1 MALDRITEQTI
12 SHINGT
18 TVHADRHNGSDPK
31 RQKLLLCAKL
41 QTVTS
46 LCADPSPSFIHFCK
60 TLRAPGVSD
69 PEEPVPASCHS
80 VLLSSSS
87 LQFAWTLW
95 VCSLFP
101 FSSPLPEP
109 GGVCFGADTQHKPAH
124 RGAGNPKPLTTRF
137 QSFNIYYT
145 VLARRPRR
153 RTKRI

>member
-1 MALDRITEQTI
+1 MVLDRITEQTI

-18 TVHADRHNGSDPK
+18 TVHGDRHNGSDPT

-41 QTVTS
+41 VTS
-46 LCADPSPSFIHFCK
+46 LGADPSPSFIHFCK

-80 VLLSSSS
+80 VLPLSSSPVF
-87 LQFAWTLW
+87 LDALGL
-95 VCSLFP
+95 LFVS
-101 FSSPLPEP
+101 FLLSSP
-109 GGVCFGADTQHKPAH
+109 GASGVCFGADTQHKPAH

-145 VLARRPRR
+145 VLARCPRR
-153 RTKRI
+153 RTKGI